1 MSGEKGTLPM
11 RILVID
17 EDEEFSKSLRYS
29 LQREGH
35 PVFIALD
42 SSSIATQ
49 VEQRKP
55 DLIILDKNLLE
66 IDGLRPFVPWQE
78 DLDMPLI
85 LLVAHDKEE
94 GRREGEL
101 LEEHLRAFESS
112 HLRRAEAILR
122 RLRRL
127 LEEKRT
133 VLKVGQLTI
142 DFEKK
147 QVTFYDRSLALT
159 PIQFNLL
166 SSLALDA
173 GRVIGYR
180 ELLETVWGYKGE
192 DNEARELLKVHINR
206 MRQKMRAVA
215 VGGERYIQSV
225 RGFGYRLSP
234 PGE

>member
-1 MSGEKGTLPM
+1 M

-17 EDEEFSKSLRYS
+17 KDEEFSKSLRYS
-29 LQREGH
+29 LRREGH

-42 SSSIATQ
+42 SSSVPAL

-55 DLIILDKNLLE
+55 DLIILDKDMLE
-66 IDGLRPFVPWQE
+66 IDGLRPFASLQGDVY
-78 DLDMPLI
+78 MPLL

-94 GRREGEL
+94 RRKERGA
-101 LEEHLRAFESS
+101 LEERIRAFEPS

-127 LEEKRT
+127 LGEKRT

-147 QVTFYDRSLALT
+147 RVTFYDELLTLT

-173 GRVIGYR
+173 GRVMGYR

-192 DNEARELLKVHINR
+192 DSEARELLKVHINR
-206 MRQKMRAVA
+206 MRQKMKKIAE
-215 VGGERYIQSV
+215 GGERYIQSV
-225 RGFGYRLSP
+225 RGFGYRLSSP
-234 PGE
+234 DE

>member
-1 MSGEKGTLPM
+1 M

-42 SSSIATQ
+42 SSSIPAL
-49 VEQRKP
+49 VGQRKP
-55 DLIILDKNLLE
+55 DLIILSKDMLE
-66 IDGLRPFVPWQE
+66 VDGLRPFASWRE
-78 DLDMPLI
+78 DVDMPLI

-101 LEEHLRAFESS
+101 LGEHLRAFKPG

-127 LEEKRT
+127 LQEKRT

-147 QVTFYDRSLALT
+147 QVIFYDKPLALT

-166 SSLALDA
+166 SSLALDS
-173 GRVIGYR
+173 GRVMGYR
-180 ELLETVWGYKGE
+180 ELLEIVWGYKGE
-192 DNEARELLKVHINR
+192 DSEARELLKVHINR
-206 MRQKMRAVA
+206 IRQQVKGTAA
-215 VGGERYIQSV
+215 GGERDIQSV
-225 RGFGYRLSP
+225 RGFGYRLVHRD
-234 PGE
+234 E

>member
-1 MSGEKGTLPM
+1 M

-42 SSSIATQ
+42 SSSLSVLI
-49 VEQRKP
+49 EQRKP
-55 DLIILDKNLLE
+55 DLIILDKDLLE
-66 IDGLRPFVPWQE
+66 INGLRPFASSQE
-78 DLDMPLI
+78 DVDMPLI
-85 LLVAHDKEE
+85 LLIAHDNKEE
-94 GRREGEL
+94 GQKEKLL
-101 LEEHLRAFESS
+101 LEERLRAFELR

-133 VLKVGQLTI
+133 VLKIGQLTI
-142 DFEKK
+142 DFDKK
-147 QVTFYDRSLALT
+147 QVAFYNKPLALT
-159 PIQFNLL
+159 PLQFNLL

-192 DNEARELLKVHINR
+192 DGEARELLKVHINR

-215 VGGERYIQSV
+215 EGGERYIKSV

-234 PGE
+234 PDE

>member
-1 MSGEKGTLPM
+1 M

-17 EDEEFSKSLRYS
+17 EDVEFSKGLRYS

-42 SSSIATQ
+42 SSSVATL

-66 IDGLRPFVPWQE
+66 IDGLRPFASHQE

-85 LLVAHDKEE
+85 LLVAHAREE
-94 GRREGEL
+94 ERGVGEP
-101 LEEHLRAFESS
+101 LEQHLRAFEPR
-112 HLRRAEAILR
+112 HLRRAEVVLR

-127 LEEKRT
+127 LQEKRST
-133 VLKVGQLTI
+133 ALEVGQLAI

-147 QVTFYDRSLALT
+147 QVAFYDHQLALT

-166 SSLALDA
+166 TSLAIDA
-173 GRVIGYR
+173 GRVLGYQ
-180 ELLETVWGYKGE
+180 ELLEVVWGYRGE
-192 DNEARELLKVHINR
+192 DSEARELLKVHVNR
-206 MRQKMRAVA
+206 IRKKLNAVA
-215 VGGERYIQSV
+215 AGGEGYIQSV

-234 PGE
+234 PDEQE

>member
-1 MSGEKGTLPM
+1 
-11 RILVID
+11 
-17 EDEEFSKSLRYS
+17 
-29 LQREGH
+29 
-35 PVFIALD
+35 
-42 SSSIATQ
+42 
-49 VEQRKP
+49 
-55 DLIILDKNLLE
+55 
-66 IDGLRPFVPWQE
+66 
-78 DLDMPLI
+78 
-85 LLVAHDKEE
+85 
-94 GRREGEL
+94 